1 MADPLDPS
9 PGQQTEPEDHRGTNW
24 RAVGVILALLLSVP
38 AGYQLFNWVAASRDA
53 KEKLAARDTAKA
65 EYERLQAEH
74 KIAQDAARQ
83 KLDAAT
89 AAQQEVGTK
98 FGAEMAAARKILEEK
113 NFTVRLTGPARVQ
126 PGAPNTW
133 HIEAVDRG
141 GRPAKPSKLE
151 IAVKD
156 ATGAELAA
164 HDGGRVA
171 QRPQRAERGEDA
183 GRRRVDLRERE
194 RLQRD
199 LAGRIGLGVG
209 DHEAAVGL
217 AHGTDDGPH
226 GGGRHGVLTHGEFLQ
241 RQLAEWLQR
250 QHRLFSRFLLG
261 RRPWNIRATT
271 DRSSPTRIS
280 RAATPGQRNVRK

>member
-53 KEKLAARDTAKA
+53 REKLAARDTAKA

-89 AAQQEVGTK
+89 AAEQEVGTK

-156 ATGAELAA
+156 ATGAELYRDANNA
-164 HDGGRVA
+164 PDGPTPLTLGAKFWEQVKPGADLFLEVVA
-171 QRPQRAERGEDA
+171 FTDDNRTSTLAERIP
-183 GRRRVDLRERE
+183 
-194 RLQRD
+194 
-199 LAGRIGLGVG
+199 LA
-209 DHEAAVGL
+209 
-217 AHGTDDGPH
+217 
-226 GGGRHGVLTHGEFLQ
+226 
-241 RQLAEWLQR
+241 
-250 QHRLFSRFLLG
+250 
-261 RRPWNIRATT
+261 RP
-271 DRSSPTRIS
+271 
-280 RAATPGQRNVRK
+280 V